1 MRTTH
6 FVLSLFVATALAPV
20 SWADDDHEKS
30 KPQLGADGGKHG
42 GDDSKHGGDDND
54 KRDGAKH
61 DMGHDGGAEADEDES
76 KGEDKDEPA
85 EHKGKRRGY
94 IHKIKKELD
103 EAVHANGKDL
113 SDDETVAI
121 KDHWHDT
128 MRLWRI
134 RHLAEADKDKATVAR
149 VDALLSKIDAH
160 TLGAIKALNA
170 KAPNAAGGSK

>member
-1 MRTTH
+1 MQITH

-30 KPQLGADGGKHG
+30 KPQLGA
-42 GDDSKHGGDDND
+42 
-54 KRDGAKH
+54 DGAKH

-113 SDDETVAI
+113 SDDETLAI

-149 VDALLSKIDAH
+149 VDALLPKIDAH
-160 TLGAIKALNA
+160 TLSAIMALNA

>member
-1 MRTTH
+1 MQITH

-103 EAVHANGKDL
+103 EATTRL
-113 SDDETVAI
+113 SRSRTTGTTRCASGVFVTSQKRTRTRPRWLAWT
-121 KDHWHDT
+121 HCSPRST
-128 MRLWRI
+128 RTRSARSWR
-134 RHLAEADKDKATVAR
+134 
-149 VDALLSKIDAH
+149 
-160 TLGAIKALNA
+160 
-170 KAPNAAGGSK
+170 